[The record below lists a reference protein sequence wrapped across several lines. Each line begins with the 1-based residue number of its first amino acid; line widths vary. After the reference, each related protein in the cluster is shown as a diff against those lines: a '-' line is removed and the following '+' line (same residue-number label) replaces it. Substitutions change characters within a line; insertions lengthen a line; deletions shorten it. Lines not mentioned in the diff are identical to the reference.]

1 MKLLIEIK
9 HDPSS
14 NSTLESA
21 NRELVKQ
28 FIQDVFK
35 NDIYWR
41 DMDTDASQLV
51 YFQRLHS
58 QGELV
63 SIIEIDEVVKN

>member
-1 MKLLIEIK
+1 MKFLIEIK

-14 NSTLESA
+14 DSTL
-21 NRELVKQ
+21 VKD

-35 NDIYWR
+35 NDIYWCE
-41 DMDTDASQLV
+41 MSTDGYSSV

-63 SIIEIDEVVKN
+63 SIIDIDENANEL